1 MNARLSLLVLLA
13 SSVLAGSATDVTGL
27 YFTGVDNLGTGLSA
41 GSVDPH
47 WTVTYAYA
55 SGNSSNSNYMGSAY
69 VSTAT
74 DSAWVPNSS
83 TAKWIVPPGGAS
95 GNGDYNLPGNGT
107 TGNNRAYFI
116 YSLAFN
122 IPGTG
127 SGVVTNDVSIGIT
140 IAADDIYSI
149 YVNPS
154 LRNSGDIASSVTP
167 AVTNSSAAWSNTSSA
182 TLANFGASNNSVF
195 NIGTNYLRI
204 LVRNTNSVTG
214 SSNSNTVNPTG
225 LLFYQT
231 NNAVTIDGRVIP
243 EVGTTLPI
251 LGAAFLYLSMRRRR
265 YHGNI

>member
-1 MNARLSLLVLLA
+1 MIRKILIQIGI
-13 SSVLAGSATDVTGL
+13 SSALFAGSATDVTGL
-27 YFTGVDNLGTGLSA
+27 YFTGIDNTGSVLSS

-55 SGNSSNSNYMGSAY
+55 NGNSANSNYMGSAY

-74 DSAWVPNSS
+74 DPAWVPNSS
-83 TAKWIVPPGGAS
+83 SSAWIVPPGGAS

-127 SGVVTNDVSIGIT
+127 TGIVTNNVSIGIT
-140 IAADDIYSI
+140 IAADDVYSI

-154 LRNSGDIASSVTP
+154 LKTSGDIANNVTP
-167 AVTNSSAAWSNTSSA
+167 VVTNSSAAWSNTSSA
-182 TLANFGASNNSVF
+182 TLANFGSNNNSVF

-214 SSNSNTVNPTG
+214 SSNSNSVNPTG
-225 LLFYQT
+225 LLFYQQ
-231 NNAVTIDGRVIP
+231 NNAVAIDGRVIP
-243 EVGTTLPI
+243 EVGTPLP
-251 LGAAFLYLSMRRRR
+251 LFGGAFLYMFMRRRC
-265 YHGNI
+265 HNGPI